1 MHVCACVCM
10 CLRFLCVCS
19 VRVRMGEALQD
30 GSGVRWH
37 PRGRLHCGTLRF
49 GSRGKPAC
57 EGQALTSPQNYQEK
71 GVGSC
76 LQQLLQEGRGR
87 CAPARH
93 CSGQRDTSSGH
104 ALYRPRPRRRLRR
117 SPGAAA
123 VKYHLGT
130 KTPPSL
136 LLIILAKRHT
146 CSDGATDAL
155 THDIDLGEEA
165 GSSSS

>member
-1 MHVCACVCM
+1 VCVHVCACVCM
-10 CLRFLCVCS
+10 CVRFLCVCS

-76 LQQLLQEGRGR
+76 LQHLLQEGRGR

-93 CSGQRDTSSGH
+93 CFGKREGT
-104 ALYRPRPRRRLRR
+104 R
-117 SPGAAA
+117 SIGPAREGVRGGAPGPPLSNIT
-123 VKYHLGT
+123 LGT

-136 LLIILAKRHT
+136 LLITLAKRHT

>member
-1 MHVCACVCM
+1 MCAPVCACVCV
-10 CLRFLCVCS
+10 CVRVQCAC
-19 VRVRMGEALQD
+19 VRMGEALQD

-37 PRGRLHCGTLRF
+37 PRGLSRCGTLRF

-57 EGQALTSPQNYQEK
+57 EGQALTSPQNYQK
-71 GVGSC
+71 KSVGSC

-93 CSGQRDTSSGH
+93 CSGQREGTLSIGP
-104 ALYRPRPRRRLRR
+104 AREGACGGA
-117 SPGAAA
+117 PGPPLSNIT
-123 VKYHLGT
+123 LGT

-155 THDIDLGEEA
+155 AHDIDLAEEA